1 MSGTTAI
8 KGFLLQGM
16 YALTRVLTSDDWQT
30 IQLESK
36 TDFDDNGK
44 EIPDR
49 IDFKIDNL
57 SVQVKHSSN
66 QIGLGQIK
74 KWCSEMQNTPSSEK
88 EQNTPSSEK
97 ELVVLGTFSSQIP
110 EEYCGV
116 KITRIGSDSPVV
128 IQNNLTIALQK
139 YVERI
144 FKIDAPSFMIRGIQA
159 GLTYEI
165 ILDSALA
172 NSMKNSDFRNRISE
186 QLSGNYPDLITNKPE
201 KLEELKFRLGVDAII
216 QQANYEARR
225 EACVQALDLLTR
237 HCLQLLDAEPNN
249 PQSKFKMGGFKPLR
263 PTSKEMIWIH
273 NSLIVTVKNKE
284 LIGLF
289 NLIALPLVMKTGP
302 DGSSYIEDEILQKY
316 CSQYCPQVYHN
327 LKQEIISRYA
337 SCQEIAPTDLLNE
350 FRNLV
355 RHEIGVSDERLPL
368 NREQAIIA

>member
-88 EQNTPSSEK
+88 E
-97 ELVVLGTFSSQIP
+97 LVVLGTFSSQIP
-110 EEYCGV
+110 EEYYGV

-144 FKIDAPSFMIRGIQA
+144 FKIDAPSFMIRGI
-159 GLTYEI
+159 
-165 ILDSALA
+165 
-172 NSMKNSDFRNRISE
+172 
-186 QLSGNYPDLITNKPE
+186 
-201 KLEELKFRLGVDAII
+201 
-216 QQANYEARR
+216 
-225 EACVQALDLLTR
+225 
-237 HCLQLLDAEPNN
+237 
-249 PQSKFKMGGFKPLR
+249 
-263 PTSKEMIWIH
+263 
-273 NSLIVTVKNKE
+273 
-284 LIGLF
+284 
-289 NLIALPLVMKTGP
+289 
-302 DGSSYIEDEILQKY
+302 
-316 CSQYCPQVYHN
+316 
-327 LKQEIISRYA
+327 
-337 SCQEIAPTDLLNE
+337 
-350 FRNLV
+350 
-355 RHEIGVSDERLPL
+355 
-368 NREQAIIA
+368 